1 MRSSGWGSEPGIG
14 QAIPKPMT
22 SALGYFD
29 DMVATDGVFS
39 RVQTGTVGHTRNRMI
54 ECHLLV
60 RAMLKRDNK
69 NVHYLTTE
77 RWRRSFREFYFPRR
91 HTTLLGAIVLFLAV
105 WPLFAAAAELA
116 KMVFAAA
123 LVGLLIAALNAIQVE
138 ELVGER
144 KKLLAERRRRKII
157 GWSLTGAATI
167 ERVVTL
173 IWPSHALYLIAAVC
187 YVGLFGFVTWEEFRA
202 VIRQRVVSAET
213 ISMSISVYLLM
224 GITWGLVYVFIYAR
238 HPHAFNFPGSAPPL
252 GDTIFPT
259 LVYFSFAT
267 ISTVGFGDI
276 TPVLMQARYAAVAEG
291 ITGQFYLAIL
301 VARLVGMYMSSS
313 RRD

>member
-1 MRSSGWGSEPGIG
+1 M
-14 QAIPKPMT
+14 
-22 SALGYFD
+22 F
-29 DMVATDGVFS
+29 
-39 RVQTGTVGHTRNRMI
+39 
-54 ECHLLV
+54 
-60 RAMLKRDNK
+60 KRDNES
-69 NVHYLTTE
+69 VYYLTSE
-77 RWRRSFREFYFPRR
+77 RWRKSFREFYFPRR
-91 HTTLLGAIVLFLAV
+91 HTTLLVAIVVFLAA
-105 WPLFAAAAELA
+105 WPLFAGAAGLA
-116 KMVFAAA
+116 KIVFAIA
-123 LVGLLIAALNAIQVE
+123 LVGLLIVALNTIQVE
-138 ELVGER
+138 DLVGER
-144 KKLLAERRRRKII
+144 NKLLAESRRRKII
-157 GWSLTGAATI
+157 GWSLIGAAAI

-173 IWPSHALYLIAAVC
+173 VWPSREVYLIAAVS
-187 YVGLFGFVTWEEFRA
+187 YLLLFGFITWQELRA

-224 GITWGLVYVFIYAR
+224 GITWGLLYVLIHAR
-238 HPHAFNFPGSAPPL
+238 HPEAFNFPGSAPPL

-313 RRD
+313 SRY

>member
-1 MRSSGWGSEPGIG
+1 
-14 QAIPKPMT
+14 MT
-22 SALGYFD
+22 P
-29 DMVATDGVFS
+29 
-39 RVQTGTVGHTRNRMI
+39 N
-54 ECHLLV
+54 
-60 RAMLKRDNK
+60 
-69 NVHYLTTE
+69 LTSE
-77 RWRRSFREFYFPRR
+77 RWRKSFREFYFPRR
-91 HTTLLGAIVLFLAV
+91 HTALLAVIVVFLAV
-105 WPLFAAAAELA
+105 WPLLAGAAGLA
-116 KMVFAAA
+116 KIVFSAA
-123 LVGLLIAALNAIQVE
+123 LVGLLIAALYAIQVE

-157 GWSLTGAATI
+157 GWSLTSAAII
-167 ERVVTL
+167 ERVLTL
-173 IWPSHALYLIAAVC
+173 VWPSHELYLIAAVC
-187 YVGLFGFVTWEEFRA
+187 YLLLFGFVTWEEFRA
-202 VIRQRVVSAET
+202 VLRQRVVSAET

-224 GITWGLVYVFIYAR
+224 GITWGLLYVVIYLR
-238 HPHAFNFPGSAPPL
+238 HPQAFNFPSSTAPH

-313 RRD
+313 SRY